1 MSTPNITE
9 KLDGRLIIIDDYFSA
24 PELNELVR
32 DVQNWPYLYGEVD
45 DGDLP
50 PTGMSTGEYTGT
62 KTFHALWKVCE
73 EHLPQTH
80 GCILKR
86 SHANIFAPR
95 EPAYYHVDD
104 ESEEAW
110 KFMFYANNNWDI
122 NDGGQKKLL
131 QTYKTRKKNMKEQSI
146 LK

>member
-50 PTGMSTGEYTGT
+50 PTGMSTCLLYTS
-62 KTFHALWKVCE
+62 
-73 EHLPQTH
+73 P
-80 GCILKR
+80 
-86 SHANIFAPR
+86 SPR
-95 EPAYYHVDD
+95 D
-104 ESEEAW
+104 
-110 KFMFYANNNWDI
+110 
-122 NDGGQKKLL
+122 
-131 QTYKTRKKNMKEQSI
+131 
-146 LK
+146 